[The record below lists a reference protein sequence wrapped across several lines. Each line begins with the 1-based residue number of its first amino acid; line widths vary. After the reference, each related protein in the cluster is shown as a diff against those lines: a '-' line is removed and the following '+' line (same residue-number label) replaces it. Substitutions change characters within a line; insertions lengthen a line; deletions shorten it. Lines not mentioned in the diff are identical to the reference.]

1 MRKICVFCGSSPG
14 VDPRFK
20 ASAKALGQ
28 VIAESNRVLVYGGA
42 KVGLMGALAD
52 AALAAGGKVIG
63 VMPSALVGKGVAHD
77 GLTELRVVSTM
88 HERKAMMAE
97 LSDAFIAMPGGLGT
111 LEEFFEM
118 WTWGQLGLHQKPLG
132 LLGAQDFFAPLIQFL
147 DLLVSQRFLRPEHR
161 QMAFLEED
169 PGLLLQ
175 HLERYQV
182 PSVPKWIDREEA

>member
-77 GLTELRVVSTM
+77 GLTELHVVSTM

-169 PGLLLQ
+169 PGLLLR